1 MAARIRLFISI
12 KSQSVQIRRCNI
24 GRGGR
29 SCLVFEN
36 PFVQFGKGGWFLCL
50 PTQGPKID
58 FFPQDWLPI
67 RICIFFALANLWIWA
82 SSSALKKMWFHW
94 TSSFFRRQV
103 SALTEKSIFLALQNI
118 QNRIWFWLCFLIQ
131 EAKVSITW
139 QAPPKSAR
147 ACTWPRSRWTSWQT
161 QGWQW
166 SSSLGFGWPCLQIWE
181 RSTQI

>member
-24 GRGGR
+24 RREEELPGIWEPFFPIWRGGW
-29 SCLVFEN
+29 L
-36 PFVQFGKGGWFLCL
+36 LCL
-50 PTQGPKID
+50 PAQWPKIE
-58 FFPQDWLPI
+58 FWTKDWLPI
-67 RICIFFALANLWIWA
+67 RICIFFALANLWIWT

-118 QNRIWFWLCFLIQ
+118 QNRIWFGLCFLIQ

-139 QAPPKSAR
+139 QYAPKSAR
-147 ACTWPRSRWTSWQT
+147 ACTWPRSR
-161 QGWQW
+161 
-166 SSSLGFGWPCLQIWE
+166 
-181 RSTQI
+181 